1 VSEHERAITIATNKT
16 HNYTSARKSFG
27 EEGKNGLDAWFFL
40 FADWKRVGGGA
51 DAYGK
56 AYSVDP
62 KAPTSHSQSTVSQYL
77 GAIDRAVKKYG
88 SAGKARKAHEAWVV
102 GKYDFA
108 DITNF
113 KVFAPEGQRKKNN
126 ADKKS
131 VKVSTV
137 TLEEKRAR
145 TALSKAGFSK
155 VEVDAAIKALFVT
168 NK

>member
-1 VSEHERAITIATNKT
+1 VNTKGRYAIPTNT
-16 HNYTSARKSFG
+16 NHNYTNARNSFR
-27 EEGKNGLDAWFFL
+27 EAGKNDLDGWFHL
-40 FADWKRVGGGA
+40 FADWKRVGGAA

-56 AYSVDP
+56 AYAANP

-77 GAIDRAVKKYG
+77 SAISRAVKKHG
-88 SAGKARKAHEAWVV
+88 SPRAARKAHEAWAV

-113 KVFAPEGQRKKNN
+113 MKFAPEGQRKKNN
-126 ADKKS
+126 ADKKG

-155 VEVDAAIKALFVT
+155 VEVETAIKALFVT